1 MNNSVLFEGFN
12 CFMAVT
18 IKDIARYS
26 GVSVSTVSRVLNKKP
41 DVNTE
46 TEIRVNAAIK
56 KLGYSPSS
64 VARGLVLK
72 RSNVLGFVVPDIT
85 NPNFPE
91 LARGVVEKARQYG
104 YSVIFFDTDHDNK
117 VEKEAINLL
126 RSKQVDGI
134 IVSFSEANQV
144 ELIKLREED
153 FPAVQIYRK
162 SPKSMISTVALD
174 NIDSAYMA
182 VKYLINLGHRRIGHL
197 TTGISTLSG
206 AERLEGYRK
215 AFEESGMEYKEEWIF
230 SGPHCADTGYE
241 GMKFFLDQKEPVT
254 AVFAS
259 HDLMAVGGYEAV
271 FERGLSIPGD
281 ISIMGHDNIEISRL
295 VHPRLTTIDT
305 FKGKLGQAGVE
316 LLLEEMAG
324 NGRINREIVFKT
336 KLIEREST
344 RSIN

>member
-1 MNNSVLFEGFN
+1 
-12 CFMAVT
+12 MAVT
-18 IKDIARYS
+18 IKDIARHS

-46 TEIRVNAAIK
+46 TELRVNKAIK

-104 YSVIFFDTDHDNK
+104 YSVIFFDTNHDNK

-144 ELIKLREED
+144 ELGKLKEEK

-162 SPKSMISTVALD
+162 SPNSVISTIAID
-174 NIDSAYMA
+174 NVDSAYKA
-182 VKYLINLGHRRIGHL
+182 VKYLLSLGHKQIGHL

-206 AERLEGYRK
+206 AERLEGYQK
-215 AFEESGMEYKEEWIF
+215 AYKESGLVYRDEWIF
-230 SGPHCADTGYE
+230 SGSHCADTGYD
-241 GMKFFLDQKEPVT
+241 GMKIFLDQKEPVT

-259 HDLMAVGGYEAV
+259 HDLMAVGAYEAV
-271 FERGLSIPGD
+271 FEKGLTIPGD

-295 VHPRLTTIDT
+295 VHPKLTTIDT
-305 FKGKLGQAGVE
+305 YKDKLGQAGVE
-316 LLLEEMAG
+316 LLLEEMAERS
-324 NGRINREIVFKT
+324 RINREIIFKT
-336 KLIEREST
+336 ELVVRDST
-344 RSIN
+344 RQIS